1 MQNVKKITSDI
12 YWVGASDRRIELFE
26 NVYPVPDGVSYNSY
40 VIIDEKT
47 CLMDGVDESVTRQ
60 FLENLD
66 HALQGRTLDYM
77 VVQHMEPDH
86 CAAIPVLLA
95 KYPGLKIAAS
105 AKAVQMI
112 SSFFHIDAGAMV
124 IKEGDELSLGRHNLK
139 FVSAPMVHWPE
150 VMVTYDEAEG
160 ILFSADAFGSFGA
173 LGGNIFADEVDWE
186 RDVLDEARRY
196 YVNIVGKYGA
206 PVTALLKK
214 ASALD
219 IKMILPLHG
228 YVWRKSLDVITGLY
242 LKWASYTP
250 EKNSAAVFYGSIYG
264 NTANAAEIIA
274 GKLADRGL
282 TDVRVYD
289 VSKTDVSELLSA
301 AFEYS
306 ALVFA
311 SATYNG
317 EIFDNMN
324 TFLTDIKNHGLTGRV
339 VGIIENGSWAA
350 TAGKKMSELIGSMK
364 NMDIAE
370 PAVTVT
376 SSVDEKALF
385 ALGELADAICA
396 KIKAGDKERS

>member
-95 KYPGLKIAAS
+95 KYPGLKIVAS

-228 YVWRKSLDVITGLY
+228 YVWRNSLDVITGLY

-264 NTANAAEIIA
+264 NTANAAEILA

-324 TFLTDIKNHGLTGRV
+324 TFLTDIKKHGLTGRV

>member
-95 KYPGLKIAAS
+95 KYPGLKIVAS

-228 YVWRKSLDVITGLY
+228 YVWRNSLDVITGLY

-264 NTANAAEIIA
+264 NTANAAEILA

-289 VSKTDVSELLSA
+289 VSKTDISYLLTA

-311 SATYNG
+311 SVTYNG
-317 EIFDNMN
+317 EVFGRMQELLNDM
-324 TFLTDIKNHGLTGRV
+324 KNHNLSNRT
-339 VGIIENGSWAA
+339 VGIIENGSWASTSGA
-350 TAGKKMSELIGSMK
+350 KMAELISGMK
-364 NMDIAE
+364 DMNIVE
-370 PAVTVT
+370 PKVKIT
-376 SSVDEKALF
+376 SSVDDSTLQALE
-385 ALGELADAICA
+385 ELAAA
-396 KIKAGDKERS
+396 LTA

>member
-86 CAAIPVLLA
+86 CATIPVLLA
-95 KYPGLKIAAS
+95 KYPGLKIVAS

-228 YVWRKSLDVITGLY
+228 YVWRNSLDVITGLY

-264 NTANAAEIIA
+264 NTANAAEILA

-289 VSKTDVSELLSA
+289 VSKTDISYLLTV

-311 SATYNG
+311 SVTYNG
-317 EIFDNMN
+317 EVFGRMQELLNDM
-324 TFLTDIKNHGLTGRV
+324 KNHNLSNRT
-339 VGIIENGSWAA
+339 VGIIENGSWASTSGA
-350 TAGKKMSELIGSMK
+350 KMAELISGMK
-364 NMDIAE
+364 DMNIVE
-370 PAVTVT
+370 PKVKIT
-376 SSVDEKALF
+376 SSVDDSTLQALE
-385 ALGELADAICA
+385 ELAAA
-396 KIKAGDKERS
+396 LTA